1 MSLRPQTAG
10 TGLHNF
16 LHMNLEL
23 FNETFTTIKRNK
35 LRTALT
41 GFAVAWGI
49 FILIVLLG
57 AGNGLL
63 NALASNQGNFLAN
76 SMMVFGGFTSKA
88 YDGLAEGR
96 SIKLNDADLGVT
108 RNGFADNVEEV
119 GAELLKAGQTFT
131 YAGNYTAD
139 VGVNGVF
146 PNEITINK
154 RKMLRGR
161 FIDQLDMR
169 EQRKTVVVSSNI
181 AKELMPDDPLA
192 LAGKTVKVGN
202 LGFLVAGIYRS
213 ESNGMGNDAFIPFT
227 TFRTI
232 YNSGNEVGNIVFSFG
247 NLDTEADN
255 EAFEAAYRARIN
267 SMHRAAPDDDAAVWI
282 WNRFTQNMQM
292 NTANS
297 IVSTALWIIGILT
310 LLSGI
315 VGVSNIMLITVKE
328 RTREIGIRK
337 AIGATPWSVLR
348 LIMVESITIT
358 TFFGYVGMLL
368 GIAATL
374 YMDATIGQTAIDTG
388 LFQARMFVN
397 PTVGIGVCV
406 KATLVMIVSGTI
418 AGLVPARRAARVRP
432 IEALRAE

>member
-1 MSLRPQTAG
+1 MSLCPQAAG
-10 TGLHNF
+10 ARLYNF

-23 FNETFTTIKRNK
+23 FNETLTTIRRNK

-57 AGNGLL
+57 AGNGLI
-63 NALASNQGNFLAN
+63 NAMSSNMGNFLAN
-76 SMMVFGGFTSKA
+76 SMMVFGGGTSKP
-88 YDGLAEGR
+88 YDGLGEGR
-96 SIKLNDADLGVT
+96 DITLNDADFNLT
-108 RNGFADNVEEV
+108 RNGFAGNVDEV
-119 GAELLKAGQTFT
+119 GAELVKSGLTLAYGS
-131 YAGNYTAD
+131 NYTAD
-139 VGVNGVF
+139 VSVTGVY
-146 PNEITINK
+146 PNDIDINK

-161 FIDQLDMR
+161 FIDILDLR
-169 EQRKTVVVSSNI
+169 EQRKTIVVSSNV
-181 AKELMPDDPLA
+181 AKELMPETPLA
-192 LAGKTVKVGN
+192 LTGHTVKVGN
-202 LGFLVAGIYRS
+202 LAFLVAGIYKS
-213 ESNGMGNDAFIPFT
+213 ESNGMGNDVFIPFT

-232 YNSGNEVGNIVFSFG
+232 YNSGDDVGNIVFSFS
-247 NLDTEADN
+247 NLETKADN
-255 EAFEAAYRARIN
+255 EAFENAYRARIN
-267 SMHRAAPDDDAAVWI
+267 SQHRAAPDDDAAVWI

-292 NTANS
+292 NTANG

-348 LIMVESITIT
+348 LIMVESVAIT

-374 YMDATIGQTAIDTG
+374 YMDSTIGQTSIDAG

-406 KATLVMIVSGTI
+406 KATLVMIVSGTL

>member
-1 MSLRPQTAG
+1 
-10 TGLHNF
+10 
-16 LHMNLEL
+16 MNLEL
-23 FNETFTTIKRNK
+23 FNETLTTIRRNK

-63 NALASNQGNFLAN
+63 NAMASNQGDFLAN
-76 SMMVFGGFTSKA
+76 SMMVFGGYTSKA
-88 YDGLAEGR
+88 HDGLGEGR
-96 SIKLNDADLGVT
+96 EIKLNDTDLELT
-108 RNGFADNVEEV
+108 RNGFAGNVEEV
-119 GAELLKAGQTFT
+119 GAELAKTGLVLTCGS
-131 YAGNYTAD
+131 NYTAD
-139 VGVNGVF
+139 VSVTGVY
-146 PNEITINK
+146 PNDIYINK

-161 FIDQLDMR
+161 FVNDLDLSER
-169 EQRKTVVVSSNI
+169 RKTVTVSSNV
-181 AKELMPDDPLA
+181 AKELMPGNPLE
-192 LAGKTVKVGN
+192 LTGHTIKVGN
-202 LGFLVAGIYRS
+202 LAFLVTGIYLS
-213 ESNGMGNDAFIPFT
+213 ETNSMGNDVFIPFT
-227 TFRTI
+227 TFRAI
-232 YNSGNEVGNIVFSFG
+232 YGSGDNVGNIVFSFG
-247 NLDTEADN
+247 NLDTQADN
-255 EAFEAAYRARIN
+255 DAFEAAYRARIN
-267 SMHRAAPDDDAAVWI
+267 TQHRAAPDDDAAVWI
-282 WNRFTQNMQM
+282 WNRFTQSRMM
-292 NTANS
+292 NTANG

-315 VGVSNIMLITVKE
+315 VGVSNIMLITVRE

-374 YMDATIGQTAIDTG
+374 YMDATVGQQPIDTG